1 MKSTRYYC
9 ILDIGG
15 TKILSL
21 LVNDKGTVIFRE
33 KTPTPGEDSEE
44 ILLDQINNIIN
55 RASLQLPGN
64 QELKGI
70 GVCIAAFVKYHDG
83 SIYGSPNLPV
93 KKNTPL
99 GNILAEKWDLPVV
112 IENDGNAAV
121 LGEVAYGAA
130 KGANNAIYI
139 TVSTGIGGGLFL
151 EGRLQRG
158 QYGLAGEIGH
168 TKVDSTSNL
177 ICGCGKNGCLESLA
191 SGESISKRAQKHY
204 EDQGI
209 TTSEVFTR
217 ARKGDKIAAE
227 IIEESLQ
234 NLGMALANLVSLL
247 DPEVIV
253 IGGGVSNEGKAFF
266 SKLENYIE
274 RNISVPLP
282 EKIKLR
288 KAKLEPESGV
298 WGVFSLL

>member
-33 KTPTPGEDSEE
+33 KTPTPEEDSEE

-55 RASLQLPGN
+55 RASLQLPGDYKLN
-64 QELKGI
+64 GI
-70 GVCIAAFVKYHDG
+70 GICIAAFVNYHNG
-83 SIYGSPNLPV
+83 LIYGSPNLPV

-99 GNILAEKWDLPVV
+99 GNILAEKWNLPVI

-121 LGEVAYGAA
+121 LGEVSYGAA
-130 KGANNAIYI
+130 KGVNNAIYI

-151 EGRLQRG
+151 EGRLLRG
-158 QYGLAGEIGH
+158 QNGLAGEIGH
-168 TKVDSTSNL
+168 TKVDNSSNL
-177 ICGCGKNGCLESLA
+177 ICGCGKKGCLESLA
-191 SGESISKRAQKHY
+191 SGESISKRAQKFY
-204 EDQGI
+204 EEHGT
-209 TTSEVFTR
+209 TTSNVFTR
-217 ARKGDKIAAE
+217 AHKGDKIAAE

-234 NLGMALANLVSLL
+234 NLGVALANLISLL
-247 DPEVIV
+247 NPEVIV
-253 IGGGVSNEGKAFF
+253 IGGGVSNEGETFF
-266 SKLENYIE
+266 SKLESYIE
-274 RNISVPLP
+274 KNISVPLP